1 MKDQRK
7 PHSTSV
13 IAHPKHR
20 KCSLASTTP
29 SIKTNTTIQN
39 YINKKLTQPPPY
51 TSPSPLDIPIS
62 VNITTSKY
70 KKSTSSKE
78 LIHRKDSKHRTNSH
92 SKTIDVVPQRNHQQE
107 QPLNELEKLREEN
120 KELKLALAKANK
132 HILHLQKKL
141 RNVFDDNLPKDKTK
155 CPKPMPYVNK
165 CYDYPP
171 NRSEYNNNSSNN
183 NNTNNYNSLSVSDG
197 SNSTYYTSKMW
208 SYDMKDKLNDSIQ
221 ELSLND
227 LDEQ

>member
-1 MKDQRK
+1 MKDPRK
-7 PHSTSV
+7 THSTSV
-13 IAHPKHR
+13 IANAKQR
-20 KCSLASTTP
+20 KCSLTSTTP

-39 YINKKLTQPPPY
+39 YINKKLTQPPPH
-51 TSPSPLDIPIS
+51 TSPTPLDLPIS

-78 LIHRKDSKHRTNSH
+78 LIHRKDSKQRTNSH
-92 SKTIDVVPQRNHQQE
+92 SKTIEVVPQRNPQKE
-107 QPLNELEKLREEN
+107 PLNELEKLREEN
-120 KELKLALAKANK
+120 KELKLALTKANK
-132 HILHLQKKL
+132 RILHLEKKL
-141 RNVFDDNLPKDKTK
+141 RSVFDDNLPKDKTK

-171 NRSEYNNNSSNN
+171 NRSECNNN

-197 SNSTYYTSKMW
+197 SSSTNYTSKMW
-208 SYDMKDKLNDSIQ
+208 SYDMKDKFNDSIQ

-227 LDEQ
+227 LDDK